1 MYNGIGLTTP
11 RGSGTNGHV
20 QRNFAFVRPGK
31 KDNVTY
37 KSESDLAKLDA
48 LTNRPPNHDILDHE
62 RKRKVEVKC
71 AEYEEILEKQG

>member
-1 MYNGIGLTTP
+1 MYNGIGLQTA

-31 KDNVTY
+31 KENITY
-37 KSESDLAKLDA
+37 RTESDLAKLDA
-48 LTNRPPNHDILDHE
+48 ASNRPPNQELLDHE

-71 AEYEEILEKQG
+71 AELEEILEKQG